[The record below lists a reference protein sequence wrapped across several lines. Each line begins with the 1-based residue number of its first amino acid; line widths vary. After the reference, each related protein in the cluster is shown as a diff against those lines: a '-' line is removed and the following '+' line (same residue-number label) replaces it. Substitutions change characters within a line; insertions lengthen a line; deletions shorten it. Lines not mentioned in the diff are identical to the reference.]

1 MRLLTLADVTRIL
14 GLSEATVRKM
24 ANQLPGAVRINRRVR
39 YRADALEAFI
49 NRGGCCAE
57 QAATAPTARRR
68 AASPPRTSAVD
79 WKARAAGERE

>member
-24 ANQLPGAVRINRRVR
+24 AHQLPGAVRINRRVR

-49 NRGGCCAE
+49 NRGGCCK

-79 WKARAAGERE
+79 RKARAAGERE